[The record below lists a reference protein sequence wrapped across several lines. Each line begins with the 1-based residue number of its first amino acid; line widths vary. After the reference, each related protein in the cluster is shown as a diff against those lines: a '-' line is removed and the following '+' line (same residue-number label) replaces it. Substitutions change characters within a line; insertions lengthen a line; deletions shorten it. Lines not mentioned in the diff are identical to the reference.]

1 MTAAITSLRK
11 VDWDSFR
18 VNFFVIT
25 SPALLRDS
33 PVSYITSL
41 YVPQGQ
47 VTMLNALVGEFPNLV
62 VIDVAQIM
70 AQVQKM
76 MEQVSNAVQF
86 VFLFTLAAGLVVL
99 YAAIAS
105 TRDEREYE
113 AAIMRTLGASRRQI
127 AATQFAEFALMGALA
142 GLLAAVGASALGY
155 VLAIKVLN
163 VPYLGNPW
171 IWLIGVGS
179 GAAGVAL
186 AGMLGT
192 RRVLAVPPLQS
203 LRRVG

>member
-1 MTAAITSLRK
+1 LRK

-25 SPALLRDS
+25 TPALLRES
-33 PVSYITSL
+33 PVSYITSF
-41 YVPQGQ
+41 YVAPTE
-47 VTMLNALVGEFPNLV
+47 VATLNALVREFPNLV
-62 VIDVAQIM
+62 MIDVAQIM
-70 AQVQKM
+70 SQVQKM
-76 MEQVSNAVQF
+76 MDQVSKAVQF
-86 VFLFTLAAGLVVL
+86 VFLFTLAAGLAVL

-105 TRDEREYE
+105 TGDERMYE

-127 AATQFAEFALMGALA
+127 AAVQFAEFALMGALA
-142 GLLAAVGASALGY
+142 GLLAAGGASALGY
-155 VLAIKVLN
+155 ALALKVLN

-171 IWLIGVGS
+171 VWPIGVAS
-179 GAAGVAL
+179 GAVGIAI

-203 LRRVG
+203 LRRAS